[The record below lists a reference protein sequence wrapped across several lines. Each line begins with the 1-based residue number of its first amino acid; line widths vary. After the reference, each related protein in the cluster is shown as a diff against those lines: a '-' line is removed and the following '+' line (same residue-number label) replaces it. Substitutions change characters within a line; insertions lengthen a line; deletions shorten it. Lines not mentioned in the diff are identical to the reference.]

1 MDVNNLTS
9 SYVEA
14 YDNMKSLA
22 NILINNTSKAK
33 TVVAESDVKLNSL
46 QHKLEKVVNNVLDYK
61 INSSNP
67 SYRNFNDINKKQFTI
82 NVYLTRVVSIIYKIT
97 TNISNLN
104 VNDDIQSDLKSIQ
117 AQCKIRPDYCIAVH
131 FDLITDVIWTNQ
143 EQYTL
148 IEAID
153 KMCVQSNETN
163 KRILMDS
170 PHTRVKTAICSKRY
184 KEIYSEAV
192 KDYDDFKNARYSLMN
207 LVQVLQNGTE
217 DVANDVFDIFNER

>member
-1 MDVNNLTS
+1 MNNLSS

-14 YDNMKSLA
+14 YDNINSLA
-22 NILINNTSKAK
+22 NLLISNTNKNQ
-33 TVVAESDVKLNSL
+33 TVVPETDVELNSL
-46 QHKLEKVVNNVLDYK
+46 QHKLEKLVNNVLDYT
-61 INSSNP
+61 INSSDA
-67 SYRNFNDINKKQFTI
+67 SYRNFNDLNKKQFTI
-82 NVYLTRVVSIIYKIT
+82 NIYLTRIVSIISKLN

-104 VNDDIQSDLKSIQ
+104 VSDDLQSDLKSIQ
-117 AQCKIRPDYCIAVH
+117 TLFKRRPDDCISIH
-131 FDLITDVIWTNQ
+131 FDLITDVIWNNK

-148 IEAID
+148 FEAID
-153 KMCVQSNETN
+153 KMCAQPNETN

-170 PHTRVKTAICSKRY
+170 HNTKVKSAICSKRY
-184 KEIYSEAV
+184 KEIYSEAL